1 MTSNRHVKMQQIYD
15 CTLRHPARVIVYGP
29 SFSGKST
36 FVYKLLENQKKV
48 FDEIFDRIIICN
60 GGSTTKLPQNLV
72 MENYDYLD
80 SSIIE
85 SLDKNQ
91 KNIVLIDDNMHRAA
105 NDLNISELFTKK
117 SHHSNTTVIFI
128 IQNLF
133 PKSEFMTDIRR
144 NATYIFLM
152 SNPSENK
159 SVRLFSSQV
168 DSENPKFISNCF
180 ADATRN
186 KPFSHLL
193 LDFHQQQLNEVRVRS
208 NLLADNENEKI
219 VCYIKSQ
226 EYSELCRRTPQ
237 IGENSKR

>member
-1 MTSNRHVKMQQIYD
+1 MKIYD
-15 CTLRHPARVIVYGP
+15 CTLRHPARIIVYGP
-29 SFSGKST
+29 SYSGKST
-36 FVYKLLENQKKV
+36 FVYKLLQNQKKV
-48 FDEIFDRIIICN
+48 FDVIFDRIIICN
-60 GGSTTKLPQNLV
+60 GGSTTSLPNNLNI
-72 MENYDYLD
+72 ENYDYLD
-80 SSIIE
+80 STIIDT
-85 SLDKNQ
+85 LDKNHN
-91 KNIVLIDDNMHRAA
+91 NIVVIDDNMHRAA

-117 SHHSNTTVIFI
+117 SHHLNTTVIFI

-144 NATYIFLM
+144 NSTYLILM

-168 DSENPKFISNCF
+168 DSENPKFISDCF

-186 KPFSHLL
+186 RPFSHLL

-208 NLLADNENEKI
+208 NILPENESEKT

-226 EYSELCRRTPQ
+226 EYSQLRRRATPVSK
-237 IGENSKR
+237 NSKWSKNT